1 MDLTGK
7 NILIT
12 GASQGLGKE
21 LAFQLD
27 QKNANVILLARTEKL
42 LQENVDMIKNQSG
55 NASYVVCDIKDETQ
69 IHKAVAEIITTHK
82 SIDILINNA
91 GVWTD
96 DNLELSALTKRE
108 AAIQTNLLGQIQ
120 ITEALLTLLNN
131 QSEAIIV
138 NVISSAGVSDI
149 PASDNRNWKT
159 YGSSKWG
166 FTGYTQALRD
176 SLRDTN
182 IKVIQFFPGGFESNL
197 YENAGRDNPHNQ
209 PWMMQTKDVAEI
221 VVFALTRPSDVYME
235 KIVVTKKM

>member
-1 MDLTGK
+1 MNLKGK

-21 LAFQLD
+21 LAFQLA

-42 LQENVDMIKNQSG
+42 LQENVTLIKNQSG
-55 NASYVVCDIKDETQ
+55 SASYIVCDIKDETQ
-69 IHKAVAEIITTHK
+69 IQKAVAEIITTHK

-96 DNLELSALTKRE
+96 DNLELSDLTKRE
-108 AAIQTNLLGQIQ
+108 AAIKTNLLGQIQ
-120 ITEALLTLLNN
+120 ITDSLLPLLKN

-149 PASDNRNWKT
+149 PAGDNRNWKT
-159 YGSSKWG
+159 YGASKWG
-166 FTGYTQALRD
+166 FTGFTHALRE

-197 YENAGRDNPHNQ
+197 YENAGRENPHNQ
-209 PWMMQTKDVAEI
+209 PWMMQTKDVAEM
-221 VVFALTRPSDVYME
+221 VVFALTRPSDVYIE
-235 KIVVTKKM
+235 KIVVTKKL